1 MRNKNMI
8 FAVRKAWA
16 FTMKVAF
23 VTFGLLAIWTMGGMA
38 ENASAWWLYAL
49 ASFGSG
55 CAALLLLGYGMQLDD
70 EIAADLADY
79 KGVPVRKSGRRG

>member
-1 MRNKNMI
+1 MI

-16 FTMKVAF
+16 FAMKVLF
-23 VTFGLLAIWTMGGMA
+23 VGFGLLAIWTMGGMA

-79 KGVPVRKSGRRG
+79 KDVPVRKIERRG